1 MNNVCERALRIVYDD
16 HNSSYS
22 DLLMTK
28 YECTNDQQN
37 INVLMKEI
45 DTFEKHLSPLLIH
58 EMFQVHTT
66 NYNLRH
72 FQKTAN
78 TKNNSVK
85 MRLET
90 ISYHAPQLWNLIPT
104 EIKDAFKMHC
114 QCRFCVTCMLQN

>member
-1 MNNVCERALRIVYDD
+1 MNNVCQRALRIVSDD

-28 YECTNDQQN
+28 YGRTNDQQN

-45 DTFEKHLSPLLIH
+45 DKFEKHLSPLLIH

-72 FQKTAN
+72 FQKN
-78 TKNNSVK
+78 CK
-85 MRLET
+85 
-90 ISYHAPQLWNLIPT
+90 Y
-104 EIKDAFKMHC
+104 
-114 QCRFCVTCMLQN
+114 

>member
-1 MNNVCERALRIVYDD
+1 
-16 HNSSYS
+16 
-22 DLLMTK
+22 MTK
-28 YECTNDQQN
+28 YGRTNDQQN

-45 DTFEKHLSPLLIH
+45 DKFEKHLSPLLIH

-90 ISYHAPQLWNLIPT
+90 ISYHAPQLWNLVPT
-104 EIKDAFKMHC
+104 EIKDVFKMHC
-114 QCRFCVTCMLQN
+114 QCRFCVTRILQN